1 MIRGGGRVGK
11 RGGLKMGEGLR
22 LGIRI
27 RVKDGKGGRVRGGE
41 NGKGLR
47 LGKGR
52 KFNAGEMEKG

>member
-1 MIRGGGRVGK
+1 M
-11 RGGLKMGEGLR
+11 MGEGLR

-47 LGKGR
+47 LGK
-52 KFNAGEMEKG
+52 

>member
-1 MIRGGGRVGK
+1 M
-11 RGGLKMGEGLR
+11 MGEGLR

-27 RVKDGKGGRVRGGE
+27 RVKDGKGGGE

>member
-1 MIRGGGRVGK
+1 M
-11 RGGLKMGEGLR
+11 MGEGLR